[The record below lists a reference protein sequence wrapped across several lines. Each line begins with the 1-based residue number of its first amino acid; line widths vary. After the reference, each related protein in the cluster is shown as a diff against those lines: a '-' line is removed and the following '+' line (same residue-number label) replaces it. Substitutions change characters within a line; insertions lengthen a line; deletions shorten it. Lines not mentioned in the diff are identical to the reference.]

1 MDNVTVENMP
11 AIGTALMVA
20 IFVYAWI
27 ADTAERKEA
36 FTGKQSP
43 PIVTEH
49 FFNPNQIPQ
58 TYRPYA

>member
-1 MDNVTVENMP
+1 MDNVTVENVP

-36 FTGKQSP
+36 FTNKQSP
-43 PIVTEH
+43 PVVIES
-49 FFNPNQIPQ
+49 FFSPNKIPQ
-58 TYRPYA
+58 TYRTYA

>member
-1 MDNVTVENMP
+1 MDNVNVENMP

-20 IFVYAWI
+20 VFVYAWI

-36 FTGKQSP
+36 FTNKKEPPVVIESFFSP
-43 PIVTEH
+43 H
-49 FFNPNQIPQ
+49 KIPQ

>member
-1 MDNVTVENMP
+1 MENVTVENVP
-11 AIGTALMVA
+11 AIGTAIMVI

-36 FTGKQSP
+36 FTGKADP
-43 PIVTEH
+43 PVVTEH

-58 TYRPYA
+58 MYRAYA